1 MSSEGDFLIVG
12 KEAFHRPITLIW
24 QRINEIVMKRTG
36 RLESMRGKDGWP
48 SRGPKILAL
57 LCWILKA
64 ASGCRP
70 ESATVLRFGPQK

>member
-24 QRINEIVMKRTG
+24 RRINEIVMKRTG
-36 RLESMRGKDGWP
+36 RLNERDGWP

-57 LCWILKA
+57 LCRILKA